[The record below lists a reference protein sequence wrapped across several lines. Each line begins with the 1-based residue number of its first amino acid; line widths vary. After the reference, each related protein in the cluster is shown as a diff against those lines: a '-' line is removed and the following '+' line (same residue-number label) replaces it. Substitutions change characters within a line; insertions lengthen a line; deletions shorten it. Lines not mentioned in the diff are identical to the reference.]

1 MKDSQ
6 ADNIIQFVL
15 DVTKAKVVLSLQDVV
30 EEENAITIN
39 REPNSEFISFCPKQ
53 KVFSYHRRNHCWL
66 HNGLWFI
73 NYKTMKNYWEK
84 ENSCWLTSVMLSCEL
99 YDCKYPCVIMVT
111 DSNEEECLAFN
122 MLKDVK

>member
-39 REPNSEFISFCPKQ
+39 RNPNSGFISFCTKQ
-53 KVFSYHRRNHCWL
+53 KEFSYHRR
-66 HNGLWFI
+66 
-73 NYKTMKNYWEK
+73 K
-84 ENSCWLTSVMLSCEL
+84 
-99 YDCKYPCVIMVT
+99 
-111 DSNEEECLAFN
+111 
-122 MLKDVK
+122 